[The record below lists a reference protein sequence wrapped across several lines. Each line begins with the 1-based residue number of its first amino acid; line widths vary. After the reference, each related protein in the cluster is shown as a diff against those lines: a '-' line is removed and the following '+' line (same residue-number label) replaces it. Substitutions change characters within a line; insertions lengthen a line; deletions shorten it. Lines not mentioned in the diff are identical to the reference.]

1 MDNEKQDEKKCIQC
15 GEKGGRRRVDPYA
28 LELNGERVIVR
39 LHDRCVGLLCDE
51 I

>member
-15 GEKGGRRRVDPYA
+15 GEKGGRRRVDPYQ
-28 LELNGERVIVR
+28 LELYGTRVVVR
-39 LHDRCVGLLCDE
+39 LHDRCVRDRCDE